1 VGIVLAAY
9 LAPLIAFLLIGGVWA
24 DRLPRQRVMFS
35 ADVVRAALQALL
47 ALLIFTD
54 EIQIWQLV
62 VIQACYGSAQ
72 AFFLPAYTGLVP
84 RTVPPGELQEA
95 QALSSLTLNLAELLG
110 PAIATALVLGVG
122 AGWAFLL
129 DAVTFVVSA
138 LLLSR
143 VRAAGTAPAP
153 SERRTVL
160 AELGEGFREVSSRP
174 WLWVTVAVFA
184 LAVPLGYAPLFVLGP
199 TIAKETDF
207 DRHRGRDRP
216 DPARYADAPRAGAPP
231 PGVAKSVTGN
241 TPYVM
246 RQAWLPAAPEG
257 AGQARAIVRDAA
269 RELGLDGETTWELA
283 LAATE
288 AFANAV
294 EHGAPCDPRGILM
307 TMEVED
313 GRLGV
318 EICDCGCFPATP
330 QTAKRRDE
338 GGRGMPII
346 AAIMDHLEVVPG
358 SGTTRVR
365 FQKQLAAGVR

>member
-1 VGIVLAAY
+1 
-9 LAPLIAFLLIGGVWA
+9 
-24 DRLPRQRVMFS
+24 
-35 ADVVRAALQALL
+35 
-47 ALLIFTD
+47 
-54 EIQIWQLV
+54 
-62 VIQACYGSAQ
+62 
-72 AFFLPAYTGLVP
+72 
-84 RTVPPGELQEA
+84 
-95 QALSSLTLNLAELLG
+95 
-110 PAIATALVLGVG
+110 
-122 AGWAFLL
+122 
-129 DAVTFVVSA
+129 
-138 LLLSR
+138 
-143 VRAAGTAPAP
+143 
-153 SERRTVL
+153 
-160 AELGEGFREVSSRP
+160 
-174 WLWVTVAVFA
+174 
-184 LAVPLGYAPLFVLGP
+184 
-199 TIAKETDF
+199 
-207 DRHRGRDRP
+207 
-216 DPARYADAPRAGAPP
+216 
-231 PGVAKSVTGN
+231 
-241 TPYVM
+241 M

-283 LAATE
+283 LATTE

-365 FQKQLAAGVR
+365 FQKQLAAGLS